1 MCRRFKYYIQIV
13 CWVLFFQGT
22 AVKVSIAQFIPDKW
36 YHIIIAVGGENYF
49 LTANNQQIEI
59 AINKHNEAQ
68 QWQLLPANNGHYKL
82 INKQLATAFA
92 LDVVNNAAKNKVWM
106 AKTAAVTGQ
115 SWKLT
120 PINKNNYQLST
131 AWLGSAIVLGINKQ
145 IASTNVQ
152 LVTKTASLFAE
163 QVWTI
168 ALTEKDTLVNTK
180 NLSSINGITTVQ
192 LHDFKIKMN
201 DSVFNKQETITTLH
215 ILNKKLLEI
224 KKLLPADIYSTLT
237 KVAIWLEV
245 KKITTGS
252 SVWYHSS
259 KGWLKANG
267 YPEILE
273 KSIEIKNMENFNV
286 WSLNT
291 QPYSLLHELAHA
303 YHDMQPASIKQAIAN
318 RFKVVMDLKLY
329 DSVAYANGNK
339 TKHYATNSEFEFFAE
354 LTEAYFGKND
364 YFPFNRTE
372 LMNYDNESGLL
383 IKKVWQQND

>member
-1 MCRRFKYYIQIV
+1 MFKRIKQYIPIGF
-13 CWVLFFQGT
+13 CVLLFQCA
-22 AVKVSIAQFIPDKW
+22 AVKVAVAQFIPDKW
-36 YHIIIAVGGENYF
+36 YNIGISIDGNNYF
-49 LTANNQQIEI
+49 LSANNQQIEL
-59 AINKHNEAQ
+59 AANNQNEAQ
-68 QWQLLPANNGHYKL
+68 QWQILPANGGNYKL
-82 INKQLATAFA
+82 INKKLANAFA
-92 LDVVNNAAKNKVWM
+92 LDVVNNAAINKVWM
-106 AKTAAVTGQ
+106 AKNAAVTGQ

-131 AWLGSAIVLGINKQ
+131 AWLGSAIVLSVNKSTE
-145 IASTNVQ
+145 ITNVQ
-152 LVTKTASLFAE
+152 LGAKAPTPSAE
-163 QVWTI
+163 QIWTI
-168 ALTEKDTLVNTK
+168 SLTEKDTLVNTK
-180 NLSSINGITTVQ
+180 NLSSIDGITTVQ
-192 LHDFKIKMN
+192 LHNFKIKMN
-201 DSVFNKQETITTLH
+201 DSVFSKRETITTLH
-215 ILNKKLLEI
+215 ILNKKLYEI
-224 KKLLPADIYSTLT
+224 KTLLTPSIYSTLT
-237 KVAIWLEV
+237 NVAIWLEV

-303 YHDMQPASIKQAIAN
+303 FHDIQPIEIKQAIAN

-329 DSVAYANGNK
+329 DSVTYANGNK

-372 LMNYDNESGLL
+372 LMNYDKESGML